1 MHVRPPALAAGRAI
15 CTSLATGHLEAV
27 DGKTERRTVSD
38 KPISMFQFKRDFEAV
53 FCGARSIEFSRSLN
67 PSLETFATWLGR
79 NRTRIPL
86 D

>member
-1 MHVRPPALAAGRAI
+1 M
-15 CTSLATGHLEAV
+15 
-27 DGKTERRTVSD
+27 SD